1 MSKVKVFAD
10 STSDLPAA
18 WISQY
23 HIGII
28 PLYVVFDEESYK
40 DGTEIT
46 PADLYQQVEK
56 SDKLPKTTAP
66 SPKDFMDA
74 FGPHIERGEDILYIS
89 LSSELSSTY
98 QNARIAAAEFPEDR
112 IRIVDSLNL
121 CSGIGLLVMKAVRA
135 AESGSSLNEIVS
147 LVETYRP
154 LVETEFVIDTLEYLY
169 KGGRCSGM
177 QNFIGSLLQIR
188 PVLKVVDGGIIPA
201 YRVRGRKEKAVQQM
215 LDNTLANRD
224 LMDNDLIIVAH
235 SFAEEEA
242 LRLAAILR
250 EQTGAREVAV
260 TEAGCVISSHC
271 GKHTIGIMY
280 TKKPSVSRIL

>member
-1 MSKVKVFAD
+1 MSKVKIFAD
-10 STSDLPAA
+10 STSDLTTA
-18 WISQY
+18 WINQY
-23 HIGII
+23 NIGVI

-40 DGTEIT
+40 DGMEIT
-46 PADLYQQVEK
+46 PAELYQRVEK
-56 SDKLPKTTAP
+56 TDRLPKTTAP

-98 QNARIAAAEFPEDR
+98 QNALIAAAEYPENR
-112 IRIVDSLNL
+112 VRIVDSLNL
-121 CSGIGLLVMKAVRA
+121 CSGIGLLVMKAVKA
-135 AESGSSLNEIVS
+135 AESGKSLDEIVS

-201 YRVRGRKEKAVQQM
+201 YKIRGKKEKAVGQM
-215 LDNTLANRD
+215 LDNTLANVD
-224 LMDNDLIIVAH
+224 IMDNDLIIVVH
-235 SFAEEEA
+235 TYAEEEA

-260 TEAGCVISSHC
+260 AEAGCVISSHC
-271 GKHTIGIMY
+271 GPHTIGIMY
-280 TKKPSVSRIL
+280 TKKPTH

>member
-1 MSKVKVFAD
+1 MSKVKIFAD
-10 STSDLPAA
+10 STSDLLAS
-18 WISQY
+18 WINQY
-23 HIGII
+23 NIGVI
-28 PLYVVFDEESYK
+28 PLYVVFDEESFK
-40 DGTEIT
+40 DGVEIT
-46 PADLYQQVEK
+46 PAELYQRVEK
-56 SDKLPKTTAP
+56 TDRLPKTTAP

-98 QNARIAAAEFPEDR
+98 QNALIAAAEYPENR
-112 IRIVDSLNL
+112 VRIVDSLNL
-121 CSGIGLLVMKAVRA
+121 CSGIGLLVMKAARA
-135 AESGSSLNEIVS
+135 AESGQSLDEIVS
-147 LVETYRP
+147 LVEAYRP

-201 YRVRGRKEKAVQQM
+201 YKIRGKKEKAVGQM
-215 LDNTLANRD
+215 LDNTLANTD
-224 LMDNDLIIVAH
+224 MMDNDLIIVVH
-235 SFAEEEA
+235 TYAEEEA

-260 TEAGCVISSHC
+260 AEAGCVISSHC
-271 GKHTIGIMY
+271 GPHTIGIMY
-280 TKKPSVSRIL
+280 TKKLTH